1 MTSYAF
7 LIAIVTIA
15 LGLMLTACG
24 EQQISVGASVGGTG
38 QPSSLG
44 GGTLPISPLPSLDD
58 DDLPLRYVVWA
69 PDAHT
74 QECEGLDLNLHLL
87 NQSNRQILPHG
98 YASELQFNDDA
109 EQHNIDLELHIQPL
123 SQGIT
128 EPVQICAVHFKA
140 SLHESLVEIK
150 DLSCKVLTTTSLDEG
165 EKIQVISLPYTLAL
179 ESATWNMKYEAR
191 YVLDGETRICSVQ
204 AIPLVVDAI

>member
-44 GGTLPISPLPSLDD
+44 GSTLPISPLPSLDD

-69 PDAHT
+69 PDAYT

-87 NQSNRQILPHG
+87 NQSNQQILPYG
-98 YASELQFNDDA
+98 YASELQFNAPA

-123 SQGIT
+123 SQGMT

-150 DLSCKVLTTTSLDEG
+150 DLSCKVTTAINLDAS
-165 EKIQVISLPYTLAL
+165 EKIQMVSLPYTLPL
-179 ESATWNMKYEAR
+179 ESATWDMKYEAR
-191 YVLDGETRICSVQ
+191 YTLNGETRICPVQ
-204 AIPLVVDAI
+204 AIPLLVEAL